1 MADTQDAQDQIQ
13 DQTPQDDKT
22 RTQEQFEKLTE
33 SNKALQE
40 ERDKERQEKEALQ
53 REHKNLLETIK
64 PIIPTPQPPSASQYS
79 NLSQEQVND
88 VFKNMVDTD
97 GYLDGNKLIQVLAE
111 MNSRA
116 VKAEQKAEVA
126 QQSIQKMEKTQ
137 RDFEESAKMKKVH
150 EKYPELDP
158 HNEAFD
164 ELFFDRVSN
173 EMLGQ
178 IARKGVDDP
187 MAAADVIAGFMGKTV
202 KEKQEQLE
210 KENQKIAINAVRP
223 RSSMSKGYYEQDDQD
238 ELIRQVRLG
247 KKGAVGEALKR
258 LEQQK

>member
-1 MADTQDAQDQIQ
+1 
-13 DQTPQDDKT
+13 
-22 RTQEQFEKLTE
+22 
-33 SNKALQE
+33 
-40 ERDKERQEKEALQ
+40 
-53 REHKNLLETIK
+53 
-64 PIIPTPQPPSASQYS
+64 
-79 NLSQEQVND
+79 V
-88 VFKNMVDTD
+88 
-97 GYLDGNKLIQVLAE
+97 
-111 MNSRA
+111 
-116 VKAEQKAEVA
+116 QK
-126 QQSIQKMEKTQ
+126 IEKTQ

-187 MAAADVIAGFMGKTV
+187 MAAADAIADFMGKTV

-210 KENQKIAINAVRP
+210 KENQKITINAVRP
-223 RSSMSKGYYEQDDQD
+223 RSSMAKGYYEQDDQD
-238 ELIRQVRLG
+238 ELIKQVRLG

-258 LEQQK
+258 LEQQNNR